1 MDEKTN
7 SAKCLSKFVIA
18 HLPQTLQISV
28 NLMQIMR
35 FYFKLKFSVRKL
47 KDQKKLFWSVF
58 SRIRTEYGK
67 IRTRKTPYLDTFHTV
82 NWYPDSLSKNDTLY
96 QCDTF
101 PGLLEVEFMLKYLC
115 YSVVSACFNKSL
127 KSKQLLGC
135 IIRHL
140 KDCFT
145 FIF

>member
-1 MDEKTN
+1 MEKNVTKDPLVFAFDSN
-7 SAKCLSKFVIA
+7 L
-18 HLPQTLQISV
+18 LTLTTAWK
-28 NLMQIMR
+28 M
-35 FYFKLKFSVRKL
+35 FKYGVF
-47 KDQKKLFWSVF
+47 FWFVF

-67 IRTRKTPYLDTFHTV
+67 IRTRKTPYLDTFHAV

-96 QCDTF
+96 QCGIF
-101 PGLLEVEFMLKYLC
+101 PGLLEVQFMLKYLC
-115 YSVVSACFNKSL
+115 YSVVSAWFNKSL

-145 FIF
+145 FVF